1 MKIGDIRR
9 IIAERRNESDELKAV
24 CRQIA
29 PVDEGFIYHVAEDI
43 LNRNR
48 EHNIIQNIDDLLN
61 GRYDDKIRAATE
73 PRYNTYPFGT
83 PTDKIYPRFLAVCRA
98 EETLN
103 KIFAKISKQSK
114 KMAKLY
120 GKDCNFDKTVILLT
134 DKWDFKT
141 FKKYEKEFLNYALRD
156 GIWYIFIL
164 VTEYGCTQIP
174 FLPNDR
180 TALRNIPYAEV
191 EDDITFEDMLR
202 RLEGQPFEY
211 SFDGGTWKVYE
222 SAQYYFETF
231 GTLSWYK
238 KSVTENCT
246 GKIPCDALR
255 DFLEKIFWIADIPEE
270 EIILVSRA
278 VDAPVSTLHIFGK
291 TVEWDDVS
299 VGTEKRVNKLA
310 KIVKNFIKKCEENS
324 TVLM

>member
-29 PVDEGFIYHVAEDI
+29 PVDEGFIYHVAGDI

-48 EHNIIQNIDDLLN
+48 ERNIIQNIDDVLHEQ
-61 GRYDDKIRAATE
+61 YKDKRSTAE
-73 PRYNTYPFGT
+73 PLYTIYPFG
-83 PTDKIYPRFLAVCRA
+83 DSAGIAYPRFLAVCRA
-98 EETLN
+98 GETLN
-103 KIFAKISKQSK
+103 NTFAEISKQSK

-141 FKKYEKEFLNYALRD
+141 FKKYEKEFLNYALHD
-156 GIWYIFIL
+156 GIWYIFLL

-211 SFDGGTWKVYE
+211 SFDGGTWTANEIV
-222 SAQYYFETF
+222 YYFDAF
-231 GTLSWYK
+231 SWHK
-238 KSVTENCT
+238 ESVAEKCA

-299 VGTEKRVNKLA
+299 VGTEKHVNKLA

>member
-9 IIAERRNESDELKAV
+9 IIADMRKETDELKAV

-29 PVDEGFIYHVAEDI
+29 RVDEGFIYHVAEDI

-61 GRYDDKIRAATE
+61 GRYDDKIRAAAE

-98 EETLN
+98 GETLN
-103 KIFAKISKQSK
+103 NTFAEISKQSK
-114 KMAKLY
+114 KIAKLY
-120 GKDCNFDKTVILLT
+120 GKDRNIDKTVILLT
-134 DKWDFKT
+134 DKWNIKT

-180 TALRNIPYAEV
+180 TALRNIAYEEI

-202 RLEGQPFEY
+202 RLESRQFKY
-211 SFDGGTWKVYE
+211 SFYGGTWTANEIV
-222 SAQYYFETF
+222 YYFDAF
-231 GTLSWYK
+231 SWHK
-238 KSVTENCT
+238 ESVAEKCA

-270 EIILVSRA
+270 KIILVSRA
-278 VDAPVSTLHIFGK
+278 LDAPVSTLHIFGK
-291 TVEWDDVS
+291 TVKWDDVS
-299 VGTEKRVNKLA
+299 DIGEKRIDVLSKV
-310 KIVKNFIKKCEENS
+310 VKTFIKKCEEHQS
-324 TVLM
+324 YQ